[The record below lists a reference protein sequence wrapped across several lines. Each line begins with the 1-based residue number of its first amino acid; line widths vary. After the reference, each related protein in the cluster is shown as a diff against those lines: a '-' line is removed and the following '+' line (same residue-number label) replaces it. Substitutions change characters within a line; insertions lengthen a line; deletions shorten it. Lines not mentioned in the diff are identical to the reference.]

1 MNKYDAV
8 KKDNLIEKI
17 NTYCLDNEIKLDLL
31 KNEWDTFCNVV
42 TVYLSE
48 IGKENEYEKILS
60 VIIDKAIVDTI
71 YFPATSFPN
80 FSLHSLLSSLWTLHG
95 YGLTTNEI
103 NALKQSIIN
112 RTSWGKIIEF
122 KKYVKK

>member
-48 IGKENEYEKILS
+48 IGKENEYEKFYLLLLIKQLL
-60 VIIDKAIVDTI
+60 IPFIFHLLL
-71 YFPATSFPN
+71 FP
-80 FSLHSLLSSLWTLHG
+80 TLIFIHYYHHFG
-95 YGLTTNEI
+95 HFTDMVLPQM
-103 NALKQSIIN
+103 K
-112 RTSWGKIIEF
+112 
-122 KKYVKK
+122 